1 MLSKYH
7 VYGYFQE
14 AVSNE
19 WIRRGRGQGTT
30 RSHEENLDRK

>member
-19 WIRRGRGQGTT
+19 WVRGRGQGST